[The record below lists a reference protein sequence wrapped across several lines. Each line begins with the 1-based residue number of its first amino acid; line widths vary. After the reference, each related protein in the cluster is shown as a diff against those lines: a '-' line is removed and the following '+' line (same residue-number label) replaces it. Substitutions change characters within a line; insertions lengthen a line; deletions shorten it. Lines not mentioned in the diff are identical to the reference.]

1 MRSREFLKPV
11 AEASVFKTTNNQYVP
26 GYRMSVSGSQ
36 DGQKTTALIKAQ
48 LPDFNPAEELTIA
61 DPADTAQVIA
71 GSGIMSF
78 KLKRANGQVIELKG
92 SKSSIQSSLNS
103 IGKGAAEGEEVVA
116 KAPNK
121 GDTAEGL
128 LGAAMFAKLR
138 KREGAGIGA
147 VTLDDLWEVF
157 DRMTPVSDTDYMVTV
172 KDMGGA
178 TDKIWFRLK
187 VKSTVKNALN
197 NLELR
202 KKLSNWAMSPVNY
215 VNSTQ
220 GTEYADQFYKNG
232 QPDEIGIISDGLSAQ
247 TDRKSDVFTVVRD
260 PVSGNI
266 DKELLPISLKAGA
279 EQFAQHSGSSFKA
292 MSEMFGRM
300 DIPLAENQKTLYDS
314 LQQQG
319 RPEEAV
325 YGVYTTAA
333 KIFNTTITGDSEEA
347 TFISKLANALDGWAT
362 GGNSNVQL
370 VSFGSRGSFEV
381 LQFNNLLPKMKM
393 LDLVAETHWG
403 ENPKFIIKDR
413 KQGIL
418 FHIRTYMQTKND
430 GTKYQRNVIEKGPLL
445 GKIANALEQEPP
457 SPPVTAPASPAPKP
471 PVAPVPASI
480 QNQQKTLATSKIS
493 MGAEPTAP
501 QS

>member
-1 MRSREFLKPV
+1 MRARQFLKLV

-36 DGQKTTALIKAQ
+36 SGLQTTSLIKAQ
-48 LPDFNPAEELTIA
+48 VPDFNPAEELTIA
-61 DPADTAQVIA
+61 DPKEPASVTVVFPGKAEKT
-71 GSGIMSF
+71 F
-78 KLKRANGQVIELKG
+78 KLKRSTGQVIELQG
-92 SKSSIQSSLNS
+92 SISAIQQSLNG
-103 IGKGAAEGEEVVA
+103 IGPGAADGETVVA

-147 VTLDDLWEVF
+147 VTLDDIWEVF
-157 DRMTPVSDTDYMVTV
+157 DRMTPVSDTDYMVTA

-187 VKSTVKNALN
+187 VKSIVKNALSN
-197 NLELR
+197 PDLR

-215 VNSTQ
+215 VNSKQ

-232 QPDEIGIISDGLSAQ
+232 KPDEIGIISDGLSAQ

-260 PVSGNI
+260 PVTGNVA
-266 DKELLPISLKAGA
+266 KELLPISLKAGA
-279 EQFAQHSGSSFKA
+279 EQFAQHSGSSYKA
-292 MSEMFGRM
+292 MDEMFGRM
-300 DIPLAENQKTLYDS
+300 GIALQANSKEIYDN

-319 RPEEAV
+319 KPEEAV
-325 YGVYTTAA
+325 FGIYTQAA
-333 KIFNTTITGDSEEA
+333 KLFNTSVVNDSDEA
-347 TFISKLANALDGWAT
+347 TFISQLANALNGWAT
-362 GGNSNVQL
+362 GGNPNVQL
-370 VSFGSRGSFEV
+370 VSFGSRGAFEV
-381 LQFNNLLPKMKM
+381 LQFNNLLPKMKA

-403 ENPKFIIKDR
+403 ENPKFIIKDS

-418 FHIRTYMQTKND
+418 FHIRTYLQTKQD

-445 GKIANALEQEPP
+445 GKIANAIEQEPAVEP
-457 SPPVTAPASPAPKP
+457 TAKKPAP
-471 PVAPVPASI
+471 APVPAGI
-480 QNQQKTLATSKIS
+480 QNQKKTLNTKIS
-493 MGAEPTAP
+493 MGAEPETQPP
-501 QS
+501 Q